1 VSLLEARGLEKSF
14 GWRAV
19 LRGVDLELGE
29 GEVAVLFGPNG
40 AGKSTL
46 LRLLAGLSRPSRG
59 RVLFRGQPWEKD
71 PFLFRRSL
79 GVVSHGPFL
88 YPHLTGE
95 ENLVFFGRLFG
106 LDRPERRARE
116 LLEAFGLSLFGRDPV
131 STYSRGMVQ
140 RLALARALL
149 HRPSLLLL
157 DEPFTGLDEG
167 GRSVLGSFIR
177 SFREGGGTALLVS
190 HDIRE
195 SLSLADRYLVLEGGR
210 ITREGRAEQAPE
222 EEIAALVGRRGEE
235 D

>member
-1 VSLLEARGLEKSF
+1 MSLLQARGLEKSF
-14 GWRAV
+14 GWRTV
-19 LRGVDLELGE
+19 LRGVDLEVGE

-59 RVLFRGQPWEKD
+59 QVLFRGQPRERD
-71 PFLFRRSL
+71 PLLFRRSL

-95 ENLVFFGRLFG
+95 ENLVFFGRLYG
-106 LDRPERRARE
+106 LERPERKARE
-116 LLEAFGLSLFGRDPV
+116 LLEAFGLSLFGRDAV

-149 HRPSLLLL
+149 HEPALLLL
-157 DEPFTGLDEG
+157 DEPFTGLDESG
-167 GRSVLGSFIR
+167 KSLLTSLLR
-177 SFREGGGTALLVS
+177 SFRERGGAVLMVS
-190 HDIRE
+190 HDIGE
-195 SLSLADRYLVLEGGR
+195 SLSLADRYLVLEDGR
-210 ITREGRAEQAPE
+210 IAREGPADQAPE
-222 EEIAALVGRRGEE
+222 KEIAALVGRTGGE